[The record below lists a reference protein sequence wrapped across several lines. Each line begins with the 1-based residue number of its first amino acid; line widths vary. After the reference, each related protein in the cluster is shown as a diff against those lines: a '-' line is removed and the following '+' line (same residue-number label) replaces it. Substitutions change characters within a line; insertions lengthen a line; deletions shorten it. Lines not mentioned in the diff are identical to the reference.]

1 MPIRVYDLAKEVGL
15 SNKDVIEKLT
25 GMGLTVKSQSS
36 TIPNIYADE
45 LRKTLGVA
53 IPAPAAKGAKSSAK
67 ESPAAAPAAPPAQTS
82 TAVAPPP
89 AAVSNAPKTVSLA
102 PAVAEP
108 PHKIEQQILTP
119 TIPPPAQP
127 PRAPAGGHPTPKTAP
142 TVTVAQPKA
151 PTVTQP
157 PAKLPPSRPA
167 PPPPPPP
174 KPAPPPAAPQP
185 VVVVKSGETLKMKP
199 PIVVKDLA
207 ARLGL
212 KPFQLIQELIEVN
225 VFATMNQTLDETAA
239 KKACARHGVIF
250 ELEKR
255 DHTQIARPILEKAPV
270 IEKHVETEADLQL
283 RPPVVTFMGHVDHG
297 KTSLLDAIRKAN
309 VAAKEA
315 GGITQHIGAYTV
327 EIPHPE
333 LKNEKRRI
341 TFLDTPGH
349 AAFTQMRARGA
360 NLTDIVVLVVAA
372 DDGFMPQTIEAL
384 NHARAARVPILI
396 AVNKMDL
403 PSANPERVKRQ
414 LQEHELTPEEWGG
427 QTIVCEVSATK
438 LNGINHLLEMILLQA
453 DILELKANPDRP
465 AEGNVVESQMEPAGP
480 TVTVLIRKGTL
491 KVGNAVVCD
500 RFHGKVKALTD
511 YLGKRTRQATPSEA
525 VKILGLNGLPAP
537 GTQFIVTPL
546 LDVARSQAEETA
558 QSQTVAAKAPPKR
571 ASLED
576 LFAQFSGTDQKE
588 LKLIIKADV
597 QGSLEAIH
605 EALRKIKSDKVSLSI
620 LHSAIGP
627 ITESD
632 VQLAAASNAVII
644 GFHVKIE
651 TNVSDIAKHE
661 GVQIKLYSIIYEL
674 LDQVEK
680 AMEGL
685 LEPELKELVLG
696 HAEVRQIFEISK
708 GKVAGC
714 LVKDGRVPRN
724 ARVRV
729 MRRGQAQVETRF
741 SSLKRFQDDV
751 SEVRAGQDCGIR
763 LENFTDYQVGD
774 ILECYQVEKVA
785 QKL

>member
-1 MPIRVYDLAKEVGL
+1 MPIRVYDLAKELGVP
-15 SNKDVIEKLT
+15 NKEVIEKLKALGET
-25 GMGLTVKSQSS
+25 TIKSQSS
-36 TIPNIYADE
+36 SVSNIYADE
-45 LRKTLGVA
+45 VRKLYGHA
-53 IPAPAAKGAKSSAK
+53 PAPPAAKGAKSAAK
-67 ESPAAAPAAPPAQTS
+67 ESPPAAAPATQPAVT
-82 TAVAPPP
+82 VAPPSP
-89 AAVSNAPKTVSLA
+89 AAVSTAPKVVATA
-102 PAVAEP
+102 PAVPEP
-108 PHKIEQQILTP
+108 IATP
-119 TIPPPAQP
+119 TIPPPVTP
-127 PRAPAGGHPTPKTAP
+127 PRATVVEHAAPKTATL
-142 TVTVAQPKA
+142 TVEQPKA
-151 PTVTQP
+151 PTVT
-157 PAKLPPSRPA
+157 L
-167 PPPPPPP
+167 PPP
-174 KPAPPPAAPQP
+174 KLSPGRPVPPPLPPKITAPPAVPQP
-185 VVVVKSGETLKMKP
+185 LVVVKSGDTLKMKP

-225 VFATMNQTLDETAA
+225 VFATMNQTLDEVAA
-239 KKACARHGVIF
+239 KKACARHGVTF

-255 DHTQIARPILEKAPV
+255 DHTQIARPVVEKAPV
-270 IEKHVETEADLQL
+270 AETRVESAADLQL

-297 KTSLLDAIRKAN
+297 KTSLLDSIRKAN

-333 LKNEKRRI
+333 LKNEMRRI

-384 NHARAARVPILI
+384 NHARAAKVPII
-396 AVNKMDL
+396 VAINKIDL
-403 PSANPERVKRQ
+403 PTANPERVKRQ
-414 LQEHELTPEEWGG
+414 LQEHDLTPEEWGG
-427 QTIVCEVSATK
+427 QTIVCEVAATK
-438 LNGINHLLEMILLQA
+438 GTGINHLLEMILLQS

-465 AEGNVVESQMEPAGP
+465 AEGNVIESQMEPAGP
-480 TVTVLIRKGTL
+480 TVTVLVRKGTL

-500 RFHGKVKALTD
+500 KFHGKVKALTD
-511 YLGKRTRQATPSEA
+511 HLGKRVKQALPSEA

-537 GTQFIVTPL
+537 GTQFIVTPT
-546 LDVARSQAEETA
+546 LDVARSQAEQTA
-558 QSQTVAAKAPPKR
+558 QRQTVAAKAPPKR

-576 LFAQFSGTDQKE
+576 LFAQISGTGQKE
-588 LKLIIKADV
+588 LRLIIKADV
-597 QGSLEAIH
+597 QGSLEAIN
-605 EALRKIKSDKVSLSI
+605 EALRKIKSDKVTLSI

-627 ITESD
+627 VTESD
-632 VQLAAASNAVII
+632 VQLAAASDAVII

-685 LEPELKELVLG
+685 LEPEIKELVLG

-714 LVKDGRVPRN
+714 IVKDGRVPRN

-729 MRRGQAQVETRF
+729 LRRGQVQVETRF

-774 ILECYQVEKVA
+774 ILECYQIEKVA